1 MTIANTT
8 IFQRGLLLHLL
19 FWFSVLALLIYPSL
33 IVDQPLPVDYYRNS
47 LILFISLCL
56 SVYTNRYLLL
66 PLYKRKKYILYFILI
81 LISIAIISYT
91 ESIFCNNFVNS
102 FIFNLLFVIITSF
115 LHFYRN
121 TYLENIRLKEL
132 HDSIELKLLKEH
144 LNPHFFFNTL
154 NILYNASMT
163 NATILPNL
171 IVSLGTMMRYIF
183 TSIEKEKVLATDELN
198 FIEDYLNFEKI
209 RFSDHIKISF
219 FKNVQIQDQTLP
231 PMLLIPFIENAFKHG
246 GANFNEKLE
255 IDITIMVN
263 QAFLCFEI
271 KNTKNNTNSKILQST
286 GIGIANTKKRLEKLI
301 PNHQLIIDSTSEL
314 FSVYLKIP
322 F

>member
-1 MTIANTT
+1 
-8 IFQRGLLLHLL
+8 
-19 FWFSVLALLIYPSL
+19 
-33 IVDQPLPVDYYRNS
+33 
-47 LILFISLCL
+47 
-56 SVYTNRYLLL
+56 
-66 PLYKRKKYILYFILI
+66 
-81 LISIAIISYT
+81 
-91 ESIFCNNFVNS
+91 
-102 FIFNLLFVIITSF
+102 VIITFF

-246 GANFNEKLE
+246 GANYNEKLE

>member
-1 MTIANTT
+1 MKTTNNT
-8 IFQRGLLLHLL
+8 IFQRGLLLHLF
-19 FWFSVLALLIYPSL
+19 FWFSVLTLLIYPSL
-33 IVDQPLPVDYYRNS
+33 IVDQPLPIYYYRNTI
-47 LILFISLCL
+47 ILFISLCI

-66 PLYKRKKYILYFILI
+66 PFYKRKKYSIYFILTFC
-81 LISIAIISYT
+81 SIVLISYT
-91 ESIFCNNFVNS
+91 ESIFCENFINS
-102 FIFNLLFVIITSF
+102 FIFNLIFVIITSF

-132 HDSIELKLLKEH
+132 QDSVELKLLKEH

-163 NATILPNL
+163 NTSILPNL

-183 TSIEKEKVLATDELN
+183 TSLEKEKVLVTDEIK

-209 RFSDHIKISF
+209 RFSDYIQISYS
-219 FKNVQIQDQTLP
+219 KDITIQNQTIP

-246 GANFNEKLE
+246 GPNYNEKLE
-255 IDITIMVN
+255 INISILVN
-263 QAFLCFEI
+263 HSFLVFEI
-271 KNTKNNTNSKILQST
+271 KNTKNNADNKNLQST

-301 PNHQLIIDSTSEL
+301 PNHQLIMNSTVDL